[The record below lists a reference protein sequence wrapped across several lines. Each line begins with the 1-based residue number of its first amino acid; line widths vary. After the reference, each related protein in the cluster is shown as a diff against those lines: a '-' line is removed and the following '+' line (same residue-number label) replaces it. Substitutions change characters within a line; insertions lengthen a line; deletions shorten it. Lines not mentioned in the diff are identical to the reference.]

1 MKKFAVAAFVLALLC
16 LCACGAQEEAATTA
30 ATVTTTVAPTETTV
44 PPTTE
49 AACAH
54 EYAVVETAA
63 TCSAEGAKVYTCT
76 LCGETYTETIAAL
89 EHTFTEATCTAPK
102 TCSVC
107 KATEGNAKGHTVK
120 NPSCTEKGKCETC
133 GATTDPAPHKFSDP
147 SCTEARTCE
156 RCSAKIEPTG
166 HSFADAT
173 CKAPKTCK
181 VCKVTEGEP
190 LPHTFT
196 DATCTA
202 PKTCSVCKVTEGAA
216 LGHSYSEATCTTP
229 KTCATCGATSG
240 RSLGHNYA
248 AATCTEAKKCT
259 RCGATSG
266 SALGHKYVNGTCSR
280 CGGVETIVHPI
291 ETGTGYA
298 VTVSGNFVTCYS
310 VSTSELLYDH
320 CTKEKPAT
328 GWYKFREYKGNTYY
342 SPSPS
347 WGWIAFNSYSINGR
361 TVKMNVDGAALE
373 LELISANQ
381 YKVTKGMDNVPA
393 GTVFTFGTDMCSF
406 AGHLYERSCV
416 NDVTC
421 MYCDHVKSAGLGHE
435 YGQDD
440 ICFRCFA
447 ATRPSDTKPITQG
460 TWRFDAL
467 LATESTELDRFT
479 MRFNDGGEA
488 SFGAG
493 FYHLYDEEYDKEYV
507 EGGGETFTFGG
518 KLYVS
523 SGFGSAASGSSYTEN
538 GDVVTITVQRGETGT
553 ITFKRTG
560 ENTLTITGISGIILD
575 ESLTATLHLGA
586 VFRR

>member
-107 KATEGNAKGHTVK
+107 KVTEGNAKGHTVK

-190 LPHTFT
+190 LPHTFAA
-196 DATCTA
+196 ATCTA

-361 TVKMNVDGAALE
+361 TVKMNVEGQTLE

-440 ICFRCFA
+440 ICFRCFS

-560 ENTLTITGISGIILD
+560 ENTLTITAISGIILD